1 MDDDLKKLLQ
11 KYQSGKIA
19 LKEELKLSKR
29 LANHLDQEAGQLLR
43 NDIQDHFEKPEE
55 EEKDLTRVLSEI
67 HHRIHLNQSAQK
79 KNKIH
84 LLYQLAS
91 KAAAILFIPLLLF
104 AVYQWYNASNPVNGD
119 ALVEIVAPKGARI
132 TFQLPDGT
140 SGTLN
145 AMSHLTYSPSFS
157 NNRHVALA
165 GEAYFDVA
173 KDKKHPFTIS
183 ANDNEVKVVGTKFSL
198 SAYPEDR
205 LTELVLEEGK
215 VLFTPSNSR
224 KTIDIVPGERVVC
237 SDRGVEQSKVETW
250 KYTAWKDGKLVFR
263 NDSMDELARRISRW
277 YNVDVQIDDKGL
289 EEYVFRGV
297 FENDSLEEVLRL
309 LQLTSPITYR
319 IEDRQPK
326 ADGSFSKKRVI
337 ITKNN
342 N

>member
-19 LKEELKLSKR
+19 LKDELKLSKR
-29 LANHLDQEAGQLLR
+29 LADHLDEDAEQLLR
-43 NDIQDHFEKPEE
+43 NDIQDHFENSDEE
-55 EEKDLTRVLSEI
+55 NKDLSGVLSEI

-79 KNKIH
+79 KSKIR

-91 KAAAILFIPLLLF
+91 KAAAVLFIPLLLF
-104 AVYQWYNASNPVNGD
+104 AVYQWYNAAKPVNGD
-119 ALVEIVAPKGARI
+119 ALVEIVAPRGARI

-140 SGTLN
+140 NGTLN
-145 AMSHLTYSPSFS
+145 AMSHLSYSPSFS
-157 NNRHVALA
+157 NNRHVALS

-183 ANDNEVKVVGTKFSL
+183 ANDNVVKVVGTKFSL
-198 SAYPEDR
+198 SAYPEDK

-215 VLFTPSNSR
+215 VLFTPSNSN
-224 KTIDIVPGERVVC
+224 KPIDIIPGERLVS

-250 KYTAWKDGKLVFR
+250 KYTAWKDGRLVFR
-263 NDSMDELARRISRW
+263 NDSMEELARRISRW
-277 YNVDVQIDDKGL
+277 YNVDVHIDDQGL

-309 LQLTSPITYR
+309 LKLTSPIAYR
-319 IEDRQPK
+319 IEDRQPN